1 MKKSKLVSL
10 VLITAT
16 LASCNKTDTQKGGA
30 SGDWGDKTEKK
41 VYMRSD
47 STARYSRTHH
57 SGVGNA
63 LLWYYAFRPYGS
75 TGYGYGGSSGYNRT
89 GFYSRGLSQS
99 SNVGSNSFKSTI
111 SRGGFGGRAFS
122 RSSSS

>member
-10 VLITAT
+10 VLITAA

-47 STARYSRTHH
+47 STANYSRTHH
-57 SGVGNA
+57 SGSGS
-63 LLWYYAFRPYGS
+63 WYYAFRPYGS
-75 TGYGYGGSSGYNRT
+75 TSYGYTGGGNGYRRT

-111 SRGGFGGRAFS
+111 SRGGFGGRSFS

>member
-10 VLITAT
+10 VLITAA
-16 LASCNKTDTQKGGA
+16 LASCNKTESPKGA
-30 SGDWGDKTEKK
+30 SGDWDEKTDKK

-47 STARYSRTHH
+47 TTARYSRTHH
-57 SGVGNA
+57 HGLGTA

-75 TGYGYGGSSGYNRT
+75 TGYGNGYSRT
-89 GFYSRGLSQS
+89 GFYSRGLSKT
-99 SNVGSNSFKSTI
+99 SNVGSNAVKSTI

-122 RSSSS
+122 RSSAT

>member
-10 VLITAT
+10 VLITAA
-16 LASCNKTDTQKGGA
+16 LASCNKVDSQKGA
-30 SGDWGDKTEKK
+30 SGDWDEKTDKK

-47 STARYSRTHH
+47 TTARYSRTHH
-57 SGVGNA
+57 HGVGNA

-75 TGYGYGGSSGYNRT
+75 TGYNNGYNRT
-89 GFYSRGLSQS
+89 GFYSRGLSKS

-122 RSSSS
+122 RSSST

>member
-47 STARYSRTHH
+47 STARIILGHTT
-57 SGVGNA
+57 A
-63 LLWYYAFRPYGS
+63 A
-75 TGYGYGGSSGYNRT
+75 
-89 GFYSRGLSQS
+89 
-99 SNVGSNSFKSTI
+99 
-111 SRGGFGGRAFS
+111 
-122 RSSSS
+122 